1 MNELKPRQWPTD
13 TSVDQGL
20 IALCQV
26 AAYYRIAAD
35 PAQLRHQLALAER
48 PARSDDVVR
57 AAHLLRLNARILS
70 NPSER
75 RLGSVPTPALVGL
88 KASGFALL
96 GAPDANGRV
105 RVIDPVT
112 RIIRML

>member
-13 TSVDQGL
+13 ASVDQGL

-35 PAQLRHQLALAER
+35 PMQLRHQLALGER

-57 AAHLLRLNARILS
+57 AARLLRLNARILRA
-70 NPSER
+70 PSER
-75 RLGSVPTPALVGL
+75 RLRAVPTPAMIGL
-88 KASGFALL
+88 KTSGYALL
-96 GAPDANGRV
+96 GIAFFYLR
-105 RVIDPVT
+105 
-112 RIIRML
+112 